1 MRQKE
6 VEGMEKGKNKSLLK
20 RVKPYMGKRAG
31 FPYIAI
37 ALGAI
42 SSVLLIVPFLYV
54 YKIVRLLILEDFN
67 LVQDQIKSYAM
78 YAMGFM
84 IAYIIAYFAALMFA
98 HFAAFKVEINIQGN
112 GL

>member
-1 MRQKE
+1 MWQKE

-67 LVQDQIKSYAM
+67 LVQDQIKSNGIYDSV
-78 YAMGFM
+78 YNSVFCS
-84 IAYIIAYFAALMFA
+84 AYVC
-98 HFAAFKVEINIQGN
+98 AFCSV
-112 GL
+112 